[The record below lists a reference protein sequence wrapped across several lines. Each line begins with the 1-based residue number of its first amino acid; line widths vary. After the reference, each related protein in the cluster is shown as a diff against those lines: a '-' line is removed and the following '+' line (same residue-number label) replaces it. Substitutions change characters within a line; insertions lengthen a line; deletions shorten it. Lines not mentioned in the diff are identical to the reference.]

1 MLEGIFFWQ
10 CLRPG
15 LFATSPASLPAPHF
29 GLFASIPI
37 AFPCAASPHIVQAAT
52 SLPLP
57 KLAKECPAPS
67 PVVNE
72 KIE

>member
-37 AFPCAASPHIVQAAT
+37 AFAYAAAT
-52 SLPLP
+52 PIVMPRIPPTLCQASSLEEDD
-57 KLAKECPAPS
+57 AIYS
-67 PVVNE
+67 DY
-72 KIE
+72 